1 MNRALAVL
9 LVEMVCSVQL
19 FTRRGRFECVELVRG
34 ICNVWWMLPQKWFSI
49 FAEYVAKFTYAVVI

>member
-19 FTRRGRFECVELVRG
+19 FTRRGRFECVEFSAGRS
-34 ICNVWWMLPQKWFSI
+34 NVWWMLPQKWFST
-49 FAEYVAKFTYAVVI
+49 FAEYVAEFT